1 MPVQRLRMGAMG
13 VREKRTELRSAVN
26 RGDGV
31 GLVAGASNRVRRGG
45 GPAEHRDERPGR
57 LPPLQRHLVPLARIG
72 VALVRPFP
80 TTDSAVGRVPG
91 SLIMAIPAAPGE

>member
-31 GLVAGASNRVRRGG
+31 GLVAGGGNRVRRTLG
-45 GPAEHRDERPGR
+45 AC
-57 LPPLQRHLVPLARIG
+57 LAR
-72 VALVRPFP
+72 
-80 TTDSAVGRVPG
+80 
-91 SLIMAIPAAPGE
+91 